1 MKIHKRKVSAIV
13 YLIVLALFATF
24 AAWAITDNKNL
35 FVTVSMNGLT
45 IAALYFLVAIGFTLI
60 FGLLKNVNLTHG
72 SLYLLGAYLGYT
84 VADLS
89 GSWLVGVAVGTFGVG
104 IVGFL
109 LQVLV
114 FRHMQNQE
122 LQQALVTI
130 AISVILADLMLWGW
144 GSDIYQL
151 DPPDWMYGAVA
162 IPVIGKYSIYKLFI
176 LGFSISVG
184 LGLWLLLNKTYL
196 GVMIRAGVDD
206 QQMLSAMGVNVH
218 VVFALT
224 FAIGAAIAG
233 LSGVIGGSLM
243 SITPGED
250 TRYLLA
256 SLVVVIVGG
265 MGSIIGTALG
275 AILIGLSEQ
284 YGLAYAPTYGVIFTF
299 IIMAAV
305 LIARPQ
311 GLLGRE

>member
-1 MKIHKRKVSAIV
+1 MVRNTSYLKIAVYALAIV
-13 YLIVLALFATF
+13 AVSLFAL
-24 AAWAITDNKNL
+24 WGYSNGKKL
-35 FVTVSMNGLT
+35 FLTVTMNGLT
-45 IAALYFLVAIGFTLI
+45 IAALYFLVAVGFTLI

-84 VADLS
+84 VSDLT
-89 GSWLVGVAVGTFGVG
+89 GSWLLGVAAGTVAVGLVG
-104 IVGFL
+104 LI
-109 LQVLV
+109 LQVAV
-114 FRHMQNQE
+114 FRFMPDHE
-122 LQQALVTI
+122 IQQTLVTI
-130 AISVILADLMLWGW
+130 AISVILADLMLWAW

-151 DPPDWMYGAVA
+151 DPPDWMYGAA
-162 IPVIGKYSIYKLFI
+162 SIPLIGKYSIYKLFI
-176 LGFSISVG
+176 LAFSIAVG
-184 LGLWLLLNKTYL
+184 LGLWLLLNKTFL

-206 QQMLSAMGVNVH
+206 QQMLSAAGVNVQL
-218 VVFALT
+218 VFAIT
-224 FAIGAAIAG
+224 FAIGAALAG
-233 LSGVIGGSLM
+233 LGGVIGGSLM

-265 MGSIIGTALG
+265 MGSIVGTALG
-275 AILIGLSEQ
+275 ALLIGLSEQ

-311 GLLGRE
+311 GLLGRG